1 MNTNQQ
7 ISDVEPTAPEING
20 KISVRLT
27 SLTPQKATLTLSNF
41 SSDDFTSIRFVAMD
55 SRTYEFT
62 PLPFTENARHI
73 FTLDLTPF
81 QELIEFRSAKNFFIL
96 LECIA
101 SDKKHNLYSLLPD
114 ETSFDDTSYHIFT
127 EDFYFPEDDSLEPAE
142 YIGVLTMDF
151 ENALTV
157 KLCSRRFFMETVL
170 NCAFRS
176 LKLKDGHLTVCFDLE
191 NSKNKYIKTGLFF
204 RSKLIEDAVSYDF
217 TTENI
222 KSHGKFQRIT
232 VSLDLHAIEWKSLY
246 WDIFLLLENA
256 DNGGII
262 KLPVSMTALQRM
274 QQKFLYNA
282 SYQTAEDFYFFPYYT
297 SKRTLAFVN
306 RQHEKYD
313 GMDIIFKEFL
323 SVFLYRIAKPYWKHK
338 HICLVCE
345 KFSSMAQDNGYYFFK
360 HCMEHNEEAFLNKKI
375 YYIIDKASPD
385 RTKVEPYKKRL
396 LDFMSIRHMIY
407 LLAADIIVS
416 SDSRYHTY
424 AMQSRHSIFNRYIK
438 KIPFVFLQHGV
449 IALKRVDN
457 FYGKGK
463 KGGCDLFVVSTS
475 KEKQTIVENFG
486 YEPDEV
492 INTGLPRWDVLKDK
506 SQGKR
511 EILIM
516 PTWRNWLD
524 SVPDKDF
531 EESDYFRH
539 YMGLLNSERLNQL
552 LEKYD
557 LEVNFYLHAK
567 FQEYAD
573 NFKSISK
580 RIHLISFGEVAVNE
594 MLMRCRML
602 ITDYSSVCWD
612 ILYQDKPS
620 LFYQFDI
627 EKYNE
632 AHGSYIDMDTELFG
646 DRAETQE
653 QLLDRLEETVQNDF
667 RLKPEYEKMRGEY
680 LQFKDH
686 EHSRHICEEIKKRF
700 F

>member
-1 MNTNQQ
+1 MKIKSHT
-7 ISDVEPTAPEING
+7 SDSSFSWING
-20 KISVRLT
+20 NLSVYISALSSTKVTLKFADFSAGAFSSYRFLARNPKT
-27 SLTPQKATLTLSNF
+27 KEDISIPFAQIDPCTFQLDLLPFQEYFQFKRHSEFILTLSC
-41 SSDDFTSIRFVAMD
+41 V
-55 SRTYEFT
+55 
-62 PLPFTENARHI
+62 
-73 FTLDLTPF
+73 
-81 QELIEFRSAKNFFIL
+81 
-96 LECIA
+96 A
-101 SDKKHNLYSLLPD
+101 SDNSHTLYALRPDNNFNKK
-114 ETSFDDTSYHIFT
+114 YHIFAK
-127 EDFYFPEDDSLEPAE
+127 DIYFPEDTSSEPAE
-142 YIGVLTMDF
+142 YIGIFTARLD
-151 ENALTV
+151 NLLIID
-157 KLCSRRFFMETVL
+157 LCSRTYFMENLLT
-170 NCAFRS
+170 CAYHS
-176 LKLKDGHLTVCFDLE
+176 LKMSHGVLRISFDLE
-191 NSKNKYIKTGLFF
+191 KSRHKYIKTGLFF
-204 RSKLIEDAVSYDF
+204 RSKLAEDAVTYDF
-217 TTENI
+217 TTKSI
-222 KSHGKFQRIT
+222 KSNGNLQRIT
-232 VSLDLHAIEWKSLY
+232 VSLNLRSIEWKSLY
-246 WDIFLLLENA
+246 WDIFVLVRNA
-256 DNGGII
+256 DTGD
-262 KLPVSMTALQRM
+262 VSRIPIFMTALQRM
-274 QQKFLYNA
+274 QQKFLSNVAYKTDEN
-282 SYQTAEDFYFFPYYT
+282 FYFYPYYT
-297 SKRTLAFVN
+297 SKQTLAFVN
-306 RQHEKYD
+306 RQREKYD

-323 SVFLYRIAKPYWKHK
+323 SVFLYRVARPYWKRK

-360 HCMEHNEEAFLNKKI
+360 HCMEQDEEAFLNKKI
-375 YYIIDKASPD
+375 YYIIDKDSPD
-385 RTKVEPYKKRL
+385 RSKVEPYKNRI
-396 LDFMSIRHMIY
+396 LDFMSIRHMVS
-407 LLAADIIVS
+407 LLAADLIVS

-463 KGGCDLFVVSTS
+463 KGGCDLFVVSTN
-475 KEKQTIVENFG
+475 KEKQTIVENFE

-539 YMGLLNSERLNQL
+539 YMGLLNSERLNQI

-573 NFKSISK
+573 TFKSISK

-632 AHGSYIDMDTELFG
+632 AHGSYIDMETELFG
-646 DRAETQE
+646 DRAATQE
-653 QLLDRLEETVQNDF
+653 QLLDYLEETVQNDF
-667 RLKPEYEKMRGEY
+667 HLKPEYEKMRGEY

-700 F
+700 H